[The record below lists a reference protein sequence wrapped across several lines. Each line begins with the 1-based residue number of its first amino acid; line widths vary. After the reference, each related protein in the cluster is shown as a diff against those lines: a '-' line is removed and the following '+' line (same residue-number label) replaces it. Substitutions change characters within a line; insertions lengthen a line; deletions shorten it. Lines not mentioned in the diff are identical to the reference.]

1 MCFQFID
8 IFGGKFLFL
17 SISKNAHSSHN
28 KVSEGKRS
36 LSLLWQDRDL
46 FHMYFGIIRNI
57 PNWKQIRREEQKVNH
72 VNKTI
77 KKSPNL
83 GEAACNLVRHWL
95 WEWLQISNRKY
106 PFQNMF
112 KRKLQAVYFHRY
124 IKSSLLH
131 NFGNILLKSKWVFPI
146 NEFCKY
152 HRILWE
158 FCN

>member
-1 MCFQFID
+1 MSQKIKTNKYVNPKCFWYQY
-8 IFGGKFLFL
+8 LESL
-17 SISKNAHSSHN
+17 KNFTTGH
-28 KVSEGKRS
+28 KLQVVMKIK
-36 LSLLWQDRDL
+36 DL
-46 FHMYFGIIRNI
+46 IRNI

-77 KKSPNL
+77 KKSSNL